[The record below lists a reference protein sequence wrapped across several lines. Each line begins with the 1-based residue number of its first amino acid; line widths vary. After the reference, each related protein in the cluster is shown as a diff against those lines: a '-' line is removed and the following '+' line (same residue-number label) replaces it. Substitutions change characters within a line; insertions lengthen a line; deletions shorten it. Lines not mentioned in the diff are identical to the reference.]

1 MVAVVENNSN
11 NSASFSKRK
20 NFLQTLKKKPI
31 FLTNIFRLNVILY
44 QMTVSHQKIKHV
56 LDKKK
61 LSSFDIQDEDIYKII
76 KTLDINKVHRHD
88 EVSIRMLKLCDKS
101 IVRPPSIIFTNCKLK
116 ISFLISGKKQVLFQ
130 FILPYISI
138 IYQSPRLS
146 FWVVS

>member
-1 MVAVVENNSN
+1 MSRCNPLPNDSKLPEN
-11 NSASFSKRK
+11 
-20 NFLQTLKKKPI
+20 QTYV
-31 FLTNIFRLNVILY
+31 TE
-44 QMTVSHQKIKHV
+44 T
-56 LDKKK
+56 K
-61 LSSFDIQDEDIYKII
+61 LSSFDIENEDIYKII
-76 KTLDINKVHRHD
+76 KTLDINNAHRHD